1 MEKYEEDV
9 QEMQNPMAVS
19 NGKKKSTMNKYF
31 ALRNTQ
37 GVQPFMRS
45 VLVGKEIVQRE
56 NVVVGRFFYDACI
69 PTNAVNS
76 FYFKPMLDFI
86 SAIGLGYKGPNY
98 HQLRVNILKDVKK
111 EVQLLV
117 DSYHTIWAKVG
128 CTMMGDGWIDNRQKT
143 LMLTQ
148 ISHVHPHLSTRLT
161 FC

>member
-45 VLVGKEIVQRE
+45 VLVGKEVVQRE

-69 PTNAVNS
+69 PTNAVHS
-76 FYFKPMLDFI
+76 FYFKSMLDFI
-86 SAIGLGYKGPNY
+86 SAIGP
-98 HQLRVNILKDVKK
+98 
-111 EVQLLV
+111 
-117 DSYHTIWAKVG
+117 
-128 CTMMGDGWIDNRQKT
+128 
-143 LMLTQ
+143 Q
-148 ISHVHPHLSTRLT
+148 I
-161 FC
+161 